1 MSLLLKENWILPGYR
16 FRRHAE
22 FSFLI
27 YCFSCNCGRKN
38 EGIRFGRVW
47 ISAAVAA
54 IVMYDAAGV
63 RRAAGKQAK
72 VLNKLIFLK
81 KTKTG
86 KILMKI

>member
-1 MSLLLKENWILPGYR
+1 MSLLLKETGFYQVYR

-38 EGIRFGRVW
+38 EGLDSVEFG

-72 VLNKLIFLK
+72 VLNKLIFSQ